1 MATDRPLLFTPKK
14 GPPSIRARRLHFE
27 DLLGDGLRLP
37 ANLFAQ
43 LFEKNMAPII
53 GGGLNLDYSTSL
65 TVPGFTATTGGTG
78 DATAHSTTG
87 GLLITTP
94 SDDDFNMNLE
104 SVLAV
109 TPTSGK
115 WYGMAARIQVSH
127 ATEIGFRLGLGNT
140 QALPFT
146 TDYTDFVGISKAI
159 ASANVLGRVRGN
171 SGTAAESSSALGV
184 IVADT
189 EIEVGM
195 CFYLH
200 ATQQSGYFTY
210 KTATAD
216 VPTVTPFTA
225 DQLTQ
230 LAAIL
235 TTPPTSYWN
244 IHATGTTGQN
254 RTMTVTSFIAGGDR

>member
-1 MATDRPLLFTPKK
+1 MATTNNMRYATRE
-14 GPPSIRARRLHFE
+14 GPPRQRTRTMHFE
-27 DLLGDGLRLP
+27 DSNGDGFRLP
-37 ANLFAQ
+37 ANFFSQ
-43 LFEKNMAPII
+43 LFEKNMAPVI
-53 GGGLNLDYSTSL
+53 GGGMNLDYGTSL
-65 TVPGFTATTGGTG
+65 TVPGWTATVGGTS
-78 DATAHSTTG
+78 DATAYSTTG
-87 GLLITTP
+87 GILITTP
-94 SDDDFNMNLE
+94 SDDDFNVNLE
-104 SVLAV
+104 SVLTV
-109 TPTSGK
+109 TPTTGK

-127 ATEIGFRLGLGNT
+127 ATEIGFRIGLGNS

-159 ASANVLGRVRGN
+159 ASADVYGRVRGN
-171 SGTAAESSSALGV
+171 SGTAAESSSALGA

-200 ATQQSGYFTY
+200 ATLQQGYFTY

-216 VPTVTPFTA
+216 APTVTAFTA
-225 DQLTQ
+225 NQLTQ

-244 IHATGTTGQN
+244 IQATGTTGQN

>member
-1 MATDRPLLFTPKK
+1 MGTSRNLRHEPKD
-14 GPPSIRARRLHFE
+14 GPPSIRARQLHF
-27 DLLGDGLRLP
+27 DDTWDGHRLP
-37 ANLFAQ
+37 ANLFSQ

-53 GGGLNLDYSTSL
+53 GGGINQDYGTSL
-65 TVPGFTATTGGTG
+65 TVPGFTATVGGTS
-78 DATAHSTTG
+78 DATAYSTAG

-94 SDDDFNMNLE
+94 SDDDFNVNLE

-109 TPTSGK
+109 TPTTGK

-127 ATEIGFRLGLGNT
+127 ATEIGFRLGLGNS

-146 TDYTDFVGISKAI
+146 TDYTDFFGISKAI
-159 ASANVLGRVRGN
+159 ASADVYGRVRGN
-171 SGTAAESSSALGV
+171 SGTAAESSSALGT

-189 EIEVGM
+189 EIEVGV
-195 CFYLH
+195 CVYLH
-200 ATQQSGYFTY
+200 ASNPAGVFTY
-210 KTATAD
+210 KTASAG

-225 DQLTQ
+225 NQLTQ

-235 TTPPTSYWN
+235 TSPPTSYWN